1 MEESKQILVSLGRLE
16 ENFKNL
22 NSKIDSFAKTAELV
36 MQTDSSVKSAHN
48 RINDFKRDYD
58 EKMKSQKEDFEKALA
73 AETKAREECFATET
87 KAREEDIRKLDKSV
101 EKDLGNQR
109 EDFKEFIS
117 DIKFLKRSVYGG
129 FITLIGGIILF
140 CLQWIINNWGG

>member
-22 NSKIDSFAKTAELV
+22 NSKIDSFAKTADLV

-48 RINDFKRDYD
+48 RIDDFKRDYD
-58 EKMKSQKEDFEKALA
+58 EKIKAQKEDFEKQLALETKTREECLA
-73 AETKAREECFATET
+73 AETKARED
-87 KAREEDIRKLDKSV
+87 DIKQLEKSMD
-101 EKDLGNQR
+101 KDLTNQK
-109 EDFKEFIS
+109 DSFKDFIS

-129 FITLIGGIILF
+129 FITLIGGLVMF
-140 CLQWIINNWGG
+140 GLQWFINN

>member
-48 RINDFKRDYD
+48 RIDDFKRDYD
-58 EKMKSQKEDFEKALA
+58 EKIKSQKEDFEKQLA
-73 AETKAREECFATET
+73 IETKAREECFAAET
-87 KAREEDIRKLDKSV
+87 KAREDDIKQLEKSV
-101 EKDLGNQR
+101 DKDLINQK
-109 EDFKEFIS
+109 DSFKDFIS

-129 FITLIGGIILF
+129 FITLIGGLVLF
-140 CLQWIINNWGG
+140 GLQWFINN